1 MDWRRDYWRK
11 NDCFHSTYC
20 QRHRSGYSC
29 SSILLHD
36 GQFKVCFILY
46 TISLLPS
53 FHAHGIYKL
62 TLLFYLHIR
71 SHHNRQMFAIIHAA
85 GHRIVFR
92 APYYPVDGPI
102 EYVFNTIQG
111 ILQVRMDRIT
121 DGDSLVQEMNV
132 AIAAIPSFEPY
143 FINCGFI
150 HN

>member
-1 MDWRRDYWRK
+1 M
-11 NDCFHSTYC
+11 S
-20 QRHRSGYSC
+20 
-29 SSILLHD
+29 
-36 GQFKVCFILY
+36 
-46 TISLLPS
+46 
-53 FHAHGIYKL
+53 
-62 TLLFYLHIR
+62 
-71 SHHNRQMFAIIHAA
+71 AIIHAA

-132 AIAAIPSFEPY
+132 AIASIPSFEPY